1 MYHQSDQHSV
11 AVFLYYTNDYSAL
24 RDTAADKRRT
34 LSHTIHIDC
43 DYSEVTEDIV
53 SRLRHNIYVDEVRN
67 KVSNSLLHSK
77 ALLRGY
83 TQALIRSMSNGKAG
97 WMFSLPTVG
106 YFTAA
111 VFHTISLAF
120 LAGESLKEDI
130 IVAKIT
136 SALMNS
142 QHDIWVNRLG
152 RTHSFPI
159 ERI

>member
-1 MYHQSDQHSV
+1 MYHQNDQHSV
-11 AVFLYYTNDYSAL
+11 AVFLYYTNNYSAL
-24 RDTAADKRRT
+24 RDTAADKRRI
-34 LSHTIHIDC
+34 LSLTIRIDC
-43 DYSEVTEDIV
+43 DYSEVTEAITQDYDNKYI
-53 SRLRHNIYVDEVRN
+53 DEVRN
-67 KVSNSLLHSK
+67 KASNSLLHSK

-111 VFHTISLAF
+111 VFHTMSLAF

-136 SALMNS
+136 SVLMDS
-142 QHDIWVNRLG
+142 QYNFWVKRLG
-152 RTHSFPI
+152 CTHSFLI